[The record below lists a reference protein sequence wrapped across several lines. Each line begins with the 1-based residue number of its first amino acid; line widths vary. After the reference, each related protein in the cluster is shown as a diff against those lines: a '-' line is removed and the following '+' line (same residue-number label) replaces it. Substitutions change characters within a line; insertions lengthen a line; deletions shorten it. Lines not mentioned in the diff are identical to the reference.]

1 MSIGFDWQFVIVTL
15 AAAWGAWILLRPL
28 WASRKGRNPTGA
40 CGNCSSA
47 ACKPV
52 ERPQASAAFSSSGS
66 GSDSGLVAI
75 GSGSPRRAKSAA
87 PPSGGA

>member
-1 MSIGFDWQFVIVTL
+1 MSAGFDGQFVIVTL

-28 WASRKGRNPTGA
+28 WASRKSGKPTGA

-52 ERPQASAAFSSSGS
+52 ERAEAAAFSSSGS
-66 GSDSGLVAI
+66 GSGLVAI
-75 GSGSPRRAKSAA
+75 GSGSPRRAKGAA
-87 PPSGGA
+87 GPPPGGGV

>member
-1 MSIGFDWQFVIVTL
+1 MSAGFDGQFVIVTL

-28 WASRKGRNPTGA
+28 WASRKSGKPTGA

-52 ERPQASAAFSSSGS
+52 ERAEASAAFSGSGS
-66 GSDSGLVAI
+66 GSGLVAI
-75 GSGSPRRAKSAA
+75 GSGSPRRTKSTA